1 MVRRLYETI
10 KINRDQK
17 MKPKKLKKKKRNK
30 FCYRNYRRAGKK
42 REKEGRRYGW
52 GKIKNKSGKRK

>member
-1 MVRRLYETI
+1 
-10 KINRDQK
+10 
-17 MKPKKLKKKKRNK
+17 MKPKKLKKKQNK

-42 REKEGRRYGW
+42 QERKEKRREKRYGW